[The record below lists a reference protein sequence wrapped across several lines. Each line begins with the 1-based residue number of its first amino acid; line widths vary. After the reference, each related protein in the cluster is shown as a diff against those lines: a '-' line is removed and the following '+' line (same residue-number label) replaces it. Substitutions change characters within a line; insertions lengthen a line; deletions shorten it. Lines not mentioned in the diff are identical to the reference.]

1 MKSLE
6 SYLLEN
12 TKEDIYSPDD
22 QDKIAD
28 IINKGGYISFED
40 KLGDIWYNKMSLEDR
55 ELTLMLAGFTGFIN
69 KDELAE
75 SGTFYIPIE
84 RDNLLGILE
93 DDITNY
99 TTGYEIDDS
108 TMWIIGYSDNSIK
121 TFSELE
127 NDLDVP
133 ELDINTS
140 RTKIKNVVKSCI
152 NIQKV
157 LFILNT
163 NGYNEPTV
171 WIKNNKGK
179 ELFKK
184 FGNFE
189 EWKNGRG
196 EIKRDYIQ
204 DDWI

>member
-12 TKEDIYSPDD
+12 EEDIYSSDD
-22 QDKIAD
+22 QNKIVD

-40 KLGDIWYNKMSLEDR
+40 KLGNIWYNKMSLEDR

-69 KDELAE
+69 IDELE
-75 SGTFYIPIE
+75 DSGTIYMPIK
-84 RDNLLGILE
+84 RDNLLGTLE
-93 DDITNY
+93 DNIRNY
-99 TTGYEIDDS
+99 ATGYGIDDS

-127 NDLDVP
+127 NDLDIP

-140 RTKIKNVVKSCI
+140 RTKINKVINSCI

-157 LFILNT
+157 LFILNI

-189 EWKNGRG
+189 EWKHGRG

-204 DDWI
+204 DDWV

>member
-12 TKEDIYSPDD
+12 EEDIYSSDD
-22 QDKIAD
+22 QNKIVD

-40 KLGDIWYNKMSLEDR
+40 KLGNIWYNKMSLEDR

-69 KDELAE
+69 IDELE
-75 SGTFYIPIE
+75 DSGTIYMPIK
-84 RDNLLGILE
+84 RDNLLGTLE
-93 DDITNY
+93 DNIRNY
-99 TTGYEIDDS
+99 ATGYGIDDS

-127 NDLDVP
+127 NDLDIP

-140 RTKIKNVVKSCI
+140 RTKINKVINSCI

-157 LFILNT
+157 LFILNI

-189 EWKNGRG
+189 EWKHGRG

-204 DDWI
+204 DNWV